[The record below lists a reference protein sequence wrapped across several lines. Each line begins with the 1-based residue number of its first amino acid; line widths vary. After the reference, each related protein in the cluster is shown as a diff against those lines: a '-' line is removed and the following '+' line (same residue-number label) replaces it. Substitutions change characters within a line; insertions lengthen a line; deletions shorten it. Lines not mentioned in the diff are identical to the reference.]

1 MVISYLIGYLVVG
14 VPAAYLGCG
23 VWSLVAAQLL
33 LFLLNAILLVRITKV
48 PITLS
53 FRGDSPG
60 IVNFGMKITA
70 ANLSSWSIGNLDT
83 VFVGRAFGV
92 VDLGLYSRAINLLST
107 PMNIITTGFQ
117 GVLLSACAQAQNN
130 PGQIKRIFLE
140 TNAAVA
146 LLCFPIFVTTSII
159 PKTLVL
165 GIYGSK
171 WEASAAIITP
181 LSLAVLVHALL
192 AIEGPILTA
201 MDRVGIELKNQI
213 YTILLFIP
221 ILLVVVQY
229 SLVTVAW
236 AVFAIYMIRWILLT
250 IATLRLT
257 GATAT
262 EFLAT
267 LLVPAVIAA
276 AIGTVAAVTDHYLFF
291 LPAFYRL
298 ATVGCAAFIILLLSV
313 RLFGAHFLRTNISS
327 LVDVNNLSGTLRKFL
342 NL

>member
-1 MVISYLIGYLVVG
+1 
-14 VPAAYLGCG
+14 
-23 VWSLVAAQLL
+23 
-33 LFLLNAILLVRITKV
+33 
-48 PITLS
+48 
-53 FRGDSPG
+53 
-60 IVNFGMKITA
+60 MKITA

-257 GATAT
+257 GATA
-262 EFLAT
+262 
-267 LLVPAVIAA
+267 
-276 AIGTVAAVTDHYLFF
+276 IGTVAAVTDHYLFF